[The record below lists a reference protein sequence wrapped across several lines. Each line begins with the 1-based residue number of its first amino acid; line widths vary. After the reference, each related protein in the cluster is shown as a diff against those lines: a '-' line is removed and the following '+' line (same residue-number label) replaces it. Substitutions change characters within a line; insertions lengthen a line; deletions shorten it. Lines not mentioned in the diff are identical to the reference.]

1 MFILSMQTNIN
12 VFYDIIHDESCDH
25 NNEDKFEE
33 QKDILTYIMVQK
45 TYYLLN
51 KYMIILKML

>member
-1 MFILSMQTNIN
+1 MQTNIN